1 MNLTYASGVYCLKTE
16 QVLPISISEAWN
28 FFSSPKNLQTITPD
42 DLNFEI
48 TNGEPEQMFAGQ
60 LITYKINIF
69 PLISS
74 NWTTE
79 ITHVQENKY
88 FIDEQRFGPYKLWH
102 HKHSFTEL
110 GDQVFMKDEVHF
122 KLPFGFLGRLF
133 FPILI
138 KPKLQHIFNFR
149 YKKLETLF
157 GKPKDNKNNSTT
169 KPMEELSSL

>member
-28 FFSSPKNLQTITPD
+28 FFSSPKNLQMITPD

-48 TNGEPEQMFAGQ
+48 TNGEPDQMFAGQ